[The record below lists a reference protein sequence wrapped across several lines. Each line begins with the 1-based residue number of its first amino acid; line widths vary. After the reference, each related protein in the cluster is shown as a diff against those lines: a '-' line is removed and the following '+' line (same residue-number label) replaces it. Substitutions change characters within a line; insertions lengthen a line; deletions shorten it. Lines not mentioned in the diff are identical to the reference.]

1 MIVMK
6 FGGTSVGDAA
16 RIRVVAGLV
25 KGSLPRDP
33 VVICSAHSGVTNAL
47 LKAAEEAGRGT
58 VEVAA
63 LVERHRRITGDL
75 GVEAPDVERL
85 LAELEETLRGVALSR
100 RVTPRALDLVASFG
114 ERLSCRTVAAFLRR
128 QGVDAQAFDAY
139 DIGFLTDS
147 NFTNAAPL
155 AETFGNI
162 RARLEAVRVTPVI
175 TGFIGKSLQ
184 GDVTTIGRGGSD
196 YSASIIGAAIGARE
210 IQIWTDVDG
219 VMTADPSLVRE
230 AKPIPEMTFEE
241 AGELAYFGARVLH
254 PATVQPAVES
264 GIPVRVLN
272 TYNPTSP
279 GTLIVP
285 RLEREDP
292 RPVTSVAYKENL
304 TVVNLVSTRLLM
316 AHGFLAQ
323 IFTVFGE
330 ERIAV
335 DMVSTSEISVSC
347 TVDARQDAAGVERAA
362 RRLAEVATVSVE
374 KEQAIVC
381 VVGHRMRQEPGIA
394 GRVFSAVARAGVNVR
409 MISQGASKINLTFVV
424 HNRDIEPAVKVLHRE
439 FFGT

>member
-1 MIVMK
+1 M
-6 FGGTSVGDAA
+6 
-16 RIRVVAGLV
+16 
-25 KGSLPRDP
+25 
-33 VVICSAHSGVTNAL
+33 
-47 LKAAEEAGRGT
+47 
-58 VEVAA
+58 
-63 LVERHRRITGDL
+63 
-75 GVEAPDVERL
+75 
-85 LAELEETLRGVALSR
+85 
-100 RVTPRALDLVASFG
+100 
-114 ERLSCRTVAAFLRR
+114 
-128 QGVDAQAFDAY
+128 
-139 DIGFLTDS
+139 
-147 NFTNAAPL
+147 
-155 AETFGNI
+155 
-162 RARLEAVRVTPVI
+162 
-175 TGFIGKSLQ
+175 
-184 GDVTTIGRGGSD
+184 
-196 YSASIIGAAIGARE
+196 
-210 IQIWTDVDG
+210 
-219 VMTADPSLVRE
+219 
-230 AKPIPEMTFEE
+230 
-241 AGELAYFGARVLH
+241 
-254 PATVQPAVES
+254 
-264 GIPVRVLN
+264 
-272 TYNPTSP
+272 
-279 GTLIVP
+279 P